1 MTQYLGG
8 RFSVRMRSP
17 TAPKDVDDRWDAIFG
32 KKKRRSTKPK
42 TVVLVAKEVKSALAE
57 IIKQGRF
64 LGEARRRMEHGGY
77 YTYEEIDSAVERI
90 IFIAK
95 TLHDGVK

>member
-1 MTQYLGG
+1 VTQYLGG

-32 KKKRRSTKPK
+32 KKGRRKGAPKPK

-57 IIKQGRF
+57 IAKQARSIKD
-64 LGEARRRMEHGGY
+64 LINY
-77 YTYEEIDSAVERI
+77 YDSDTEIDSAVERI